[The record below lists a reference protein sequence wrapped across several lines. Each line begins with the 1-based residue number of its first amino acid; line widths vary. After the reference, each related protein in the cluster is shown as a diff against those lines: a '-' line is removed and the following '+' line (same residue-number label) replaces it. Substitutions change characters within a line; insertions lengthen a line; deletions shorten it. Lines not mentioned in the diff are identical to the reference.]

1 MTNRYTYEVINC
13 QNIPLHFVHCVC
25 DWYDGVTVFSTKEMA
40 DKEIDFIKWLFDCK
54 YDYNL
59 SIPTSIV
66 REYKNNEHLFS
77 KLINKEVYCGY

>member
-1 MTNRYTYEVINC
+1 MTNRYTYEVIKC
-13 QNIPLHFVHCVC
+13 QNIPLHFVYCESNLYH
-25 DWYDGVTVFSTKEMA
+25 GVSVFSTKAEADREM
-40 DKEIDFIKWLFDCK
+40 FILYSTLGAQ

-59 SIPTSIV
+59 SIPKSIV